1 MSALSVGRIV
11 RLAARHAGRAAPKNI
26 RSSVIHSTN
35 LAATSIL
42 ATRCAYGRALSTTSI
57 QYKGITPDSEDP
69 KPSSPEPTST
79 SVEPMELT
87 NEQYHEVADLYIDNL
102 VAKLEQIQ
110 EEREDVDVE
119 YSVFFPISHLER
131 PKDILTC
138 PPRRL
143 VSSH

>member
-1 MSALSVGRIV
+1 
-11 RLAARHAGRAAPKNI
+11 
-26 RSSVIHSTN
+26 
-35 LAATSIL
+35 
-42 ATRCAYGRALSTTSI
+42 
-57 QYKGITPDSEDP
+57 
-69 KPSSPEPTST
+69 
-79 SVEPMELT
+79 MELT